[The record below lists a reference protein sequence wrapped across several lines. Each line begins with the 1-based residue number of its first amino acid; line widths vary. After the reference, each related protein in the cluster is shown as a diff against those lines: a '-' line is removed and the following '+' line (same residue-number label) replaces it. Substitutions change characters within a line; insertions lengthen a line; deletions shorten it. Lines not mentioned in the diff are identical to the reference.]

1 MLFERLAE
9 DKVKEAIENGEFD
22 NLSGKGKPIDLTEYF
37 QTPAD
42 LRLGYSVLK
51 SAGCVPEEV
60 ALQKEIEDLKAELA
74 QCLIERKRHLLVREI
89 ENKELKFHLLMDS
102 SRRSRGKKRE

>member
-9 DKVKEAIENGEFD
+9 EKVKEAIENGEFD

-42 LRLGYSVLK
+42 LRLGY
-51 SAGCVPEEV
+51 
-60 ALQKEIEDLKAELA
+60 
-74 QCLIERKRHLLVREI
+74 
-89 ENKELKFHLLMDS
+89 
-102 SRRSRGKKRE
+102 